1 MLSHYLV
8 IDTAT
13 DYLFVS
19 LVHNKEI
26 IYEYLQKGSKD
37 HAIKLMPIIQE
48 ALKTTSLKNLDG
60 IVVGIGPGSYTGV
73 RIGVVV
79 AKMLAKESGIP
90 LYKVSSLIL
99 KASSNEGLVGSIIDA
114 RRNHVFAGIYDFSK
128 NEVVIK
134 KDTYISL
141 DDFKNEINQQAID
154 DTFKPDVLKLNAKN
168 LFENVDN
175 IDALTPQYLRK
186 TQAENERNDS

>member
-26 IYEYLQKGSKD
+26 IYEYLQKGNKD

-73 RIGVVV
+73 RMGVVV

-134 KDTYISL
+134 KDKYISL

>member
-141 DDFKNEINQQAID
+141 DDFKNEINQQAIH

>member
-73 RIGVVV
+73 RMGVVV

>member
-1 MLSHYLV
+1 M
-8 IDTAT
+8 
-13 DYLFVS
+13 
-19 LVHNKEI
+19 
-26 IYEYLQKGSKD
+26 
-37 HAIKLMPIIQE
+37 
-48 ALKTTSLKNLDG
+48 
-60 IVVGIGPGSYTGV
+60 
-73 RIGVVV
+73 GVVV

-141 DDFKNEINQQAID
+141 EDFKNEINQQAID